1 VYLLAKKK
9 RSDAPG
15 EKRKRFWIDMSME
28 MYDKAQERMKALD
41 FKNFSD
47 YIRNLIRNDLGIQ

>member
-1 VYLLAKKK
+1 MAKKK